1 MDKIAIVV
9 INGATREFDKQYHYN
24 VPEEMHAN
32 LLPGMR
38 VIVPFGKGDKP
49 KEGYV
54 FGFAEN
60 SGYTELKSIKKIID
74 AKPVLTEALI
84 ELACWMKK
92 RYFCTYSAAVKCML
106 PAGIDVKSLT
116 VVQLLNEGEAEGL
129 TPSQKAIISTLQQ
142 NDGQL
147 EEGELKALSGVK
159 SKFSSHL
166 KALEGKGILCMKE
179 QYSMAV
185 RQKNIR
191 VATLAMSP
199 EEVREDID
207 NGVIKRIQQIR
218 VLEILLENEYVAVA
232 DLMRFASVSSS
243 VTDTLCK
250 YGYISYR
257 EMEVKR
263 DPFKHKEVEAT
274 EPMEPTREQREVIEA
289 ARSKIDKRSFSEMLV
304 HGVTGSG
311 KTEVYMQLIQH
322 VLEQGRQ
329 AIVLVPEISL
339 TPQMVD
345 RFRGRFGDLVAV
357 QHSRL
362 SLGERYDQWRLI
374 RNGDVRVVV
383 GARSAI
389 FAPFENLGIVI
400 IDEEHENTYKSE
412 TTPKYSAEE
421 IAVRRCMHDGA
432 LLMYGSA
439 TPSVETYQ
447 RALDGEITLAE
458 MRERT
463 NAMDMPAT
471 HVIDMR
477 KELELGNRTMFS
489 RALSEEIK
497 KNIVEGRQTILFLN
511 KRGYASFVLCRS
523 CGIRLKCRHCNITM
537 TYHANDDRLIC
548 HYCGYTV
555 KMPPTCPKCKSTSI
569 RQFGTGTQK
578 VEEDL
583 KKYFP
588 RCSVIRM
595 DMDTTSG
602 KRSHEEI
609 LDTFREK
616 NINILVG
623 TQMIAKGHDFPNVT
637 LVGVLAADSMLGI
650 DDYRASER
658 TFQLLTQVA
667 GRAGRGQFP
676 GRVIIQAY
684 SMDDY
689 SILAACNHDY
699 EAFFQQEVQVRRT
712 LKYPPF
718 TNIGCVV
725 VSSANDRLAFSKAKA
740 MAEFLLPFIK
750 AEAGDELLPGP
761 SRAPITRLRNRY
773 RWRIII
779 KCSSIQ
785 RLAKMLS
792 AASDEFYRK
801 GDASVKVPGRE
812 RSQNFTK
819 SMGRVKVDLNIDIN
833 PVSML

>member
-24 VPEEMHAN
+24 VPKEMHAN

-129 TPSQKAIISTLQQ
+129 TPSQKAIISTLRQ

-588 RCSVIRM
+588 GCSVIRM